1 MSDIQVFNYESNEI
15 RTVEHDG
22 DVWFVAQDVCDVL
35 ELTDTSKT
43 CNRLDEDEKLV
54 RKLFVSGQNRDVL
67 LINESGLYALI
78 LRSNK
83 PNAKSFRKWVTGTV
97 LPSIRQHGFY
107 ATPATAQKILDDPD
121 TFIQV
126 LQAYKEQ
133 KARNVELEAKNEF
146 LEQVARSQ
154 QRQIDS
160 NKPKVI
166 FAEAVDAS
174 NDSILVGN
182 LAKILRQNGVNIGQ
196 NRLFAWLRDNGYLIK
211 KRGALHNMPT
221 QQSMERGYFEV
232 KTSIVQNPDGSTR
245 ITRTTK
251 VTGKGQV
258 YFVNL
263 FLSKGIDNA

>member
-83 PNAKSFRKWVTGTV
+83 P
-97 LPSIRQHGFY
+97 
-107 ATPATAQKILDDPD
+107 
-121 TFIQV
+121 
-126 LQAYKEQ
+126 
-133 KARNVELEAKNEF
+133 
-146 LEQVARSQ
+146 
-154 QRQIDS
+154 
-160 NKPKVI
+160 KVI

-196 NRLFAWLRDNGYLIK
+196 NRLFAWLRD
-211 KRGALHNMPT
+211 
-221 QQSMERGYFEV
+221 
-232 KTSIVQNPDGSTR
+232 
-245 ITRTTK
+245 TTK

-263 FLSKGIDNA
+263 FLSKKPE

>member
-83 PNAKSFRKWVTGTV
+83 P
-97 LPSIRQHGFY
+97 
-107 ATPATAQKILDDPD
+107 
-121 TFIQV
+121 
-126 LQAYKEQ
+126 
-133 KARNVELEAKNEF
+133 
-146 LEQVARSQ
+146 
-154 QRQIDS
+154 
-160 NKPKVI
+160 KVI

-196 NRLFAWLRDNGYLIK
+196 IDYSRGSGTRLK
-211 KRGALHNMPT
+211 
-221 QQSMERGYFEV
+221 
-232 KTSIVQNPDGSTR
+232 
-245 ITRTTK
+245 
-251 VTGKGQV
+251 
-258 YFVNL
+258 
-263 FLSKGIDNA
+263 